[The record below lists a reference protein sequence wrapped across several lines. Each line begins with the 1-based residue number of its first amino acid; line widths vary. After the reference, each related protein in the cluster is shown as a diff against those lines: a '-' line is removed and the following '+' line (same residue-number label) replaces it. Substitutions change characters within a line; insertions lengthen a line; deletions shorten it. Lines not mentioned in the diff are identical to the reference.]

1 MIASL
6 CGAIPWSG
14 GLLVGLFLAGLAG
27 STVHCVPMCGG
38 FVLGQVADR
47 MARLPAA
54 RLCEWRR
61 VGQGALLP
69 YHLGRL
75 TTYGALGALAG
86 TVFGYM
92 PWFRWAS
99 PVLLLFGAMLFLA
112 HAAHVLTGPDR
123 APIGWTR
130 AIARLAARSGGGYP
144 LGVVLGFL
152 PCGFLYAALATAAAS
167 GSTLLGILGML
178 SFGIGTVPALAVVG
192 IAGQSAGRRWPRAI
206 TTAAPAM
213 MLLNAGLLT
222 ILALRAVNTNL

>member
-47 MARLPAA
+47 MASLPPV
-54 RLCEWRR
+54 RLCEWQR
-61 VGQGALLP
+61 VSQGALLP

-75 TTYGALGALAG
+75 TTYGTLGALAG
-86 TVFGYM
+86 GVLGQLPLFK
-92 PWFRWAS
+92 WIS
-99 PVLLLFGAMLFLA
+99 PVLLLIGAGLFVA
-112 HAAHVLTGPDR
+112 HAAHIVTGPDR
-123 APIGWTR
+123 APIGWAR
-130 AIARLAARSGGGYP
+130 AIARLAARAGGGYP
-144 LGVVLGFL
+144 LGIVLGFL

-167 GSTLLGILGML
+167 GSPVLGVLGML
-178 SFGIGTVPALAVVG
+178 GFGIGTVPALAVVG
-192 IAGQSAGRRWPRAI
+192 IAGQSAGRHWPRAI
-206 TTAAPAM
+206 ATAAPAM

-222 ILALRAVNTNL
+222 ILALRAFNTNL

>member
-61 VGQGALLP
+61 VSQGALLP

-75 TTYGALGALAG
+75 TTYGTLGALAG
-86 TVFGYM
+86 GVLGQM
-92 PWFRWAS
+92 PLFKWIS
-99 PVLLLFGAMLFLA
+99 PVLLLLGAALFLA
-112 HAAHVLTGPDR
+112 HAAHIVTGPDR
-123 APIGWTR
+123 APIGWAR
-130 AIARLAARSGGGYP
+130 AISRLAARTGGGYP
-144 LGVVLGFL
+144 LGIVLGFL

-167 GSTLLGILGML
+167 GSPLLGVLGML

-192 IAGQSAGRRWPRAI
+192 IAGQSAGRHWPRTIA
-206 TTAAPAM
+206 TVAPAM